1 MSVKVCVEVMLVYD
15 VNLVTTVTVCKP
27 TFDAVVAATVMSPV
41 VLIYN
46 SVVVRAATPTAGE
59 SLIE

>member
-1 MSVKVCVEVMLVYD
+1 MLVYD